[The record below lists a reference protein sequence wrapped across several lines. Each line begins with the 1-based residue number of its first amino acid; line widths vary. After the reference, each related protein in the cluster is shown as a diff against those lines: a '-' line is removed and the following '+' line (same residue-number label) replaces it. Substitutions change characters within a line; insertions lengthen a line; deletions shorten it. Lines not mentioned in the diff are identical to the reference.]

1 MNSRPNDRVAV
12 ALDLLSHGSSPSVV
26 VSRLAEG
33 WGGAACS
40 RRTAQRAVRAAYNQL
55 KEDFEVSECDRA
67 AMAAQCINLLME
79 GAQQSLN
86 TNNTGAL
93 VACIAQLDRLVGL
106 SVPAAPPKRP

>member
-1 MNSRPNDRVAV
+1 MHRHARRRVVPA
-12 ALDLLSHGSSPSVV
+12 ARLELA
-26 VSRLAEG
+26 RLA
-33 WGGAACS
+33 AA
-40 RRTAQRAVRAAYNQL
+40 
-55 KEDFEVSECDRA
+55 DFESATSTDFVTRA

-106 SVPAAPPKRP
+106 SVPAVPPKRP